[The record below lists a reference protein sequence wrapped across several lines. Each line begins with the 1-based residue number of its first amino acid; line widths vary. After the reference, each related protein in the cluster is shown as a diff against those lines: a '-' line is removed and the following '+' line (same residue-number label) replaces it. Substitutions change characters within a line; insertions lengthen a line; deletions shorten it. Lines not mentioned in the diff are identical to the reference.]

1 MKILF
6 LTDNFY
12 PERNAPAKRTFEHCK
27 YWARKN
33 NSVTVI
39 TGAPNF
45 PYGKVFNGYKNK
57 IYQSETIDN
66 IIIKRVWTYMYPNK
80 GFLLRIVDYLSFMFS
95 SFFCG
100 LFTKKHDILIATSPQ
115 FFTLISGY
123 LISIFKRTPLAIEI
137 RDLWPE
143 SIVTVGAMKN
153 SNIFIKI
160 LDKIAIFIYK
170 KAKIII
176 CVTESFKKDL
186 INKGIDKEKIFI
198 IKNGF
203 DLEKNIIP
211 DKTIKEVENK
221 YQLDQKDFIV
231 AFIGTIGM
239 AHGLEIILKSAK
251 KINHQSIKFLI
262 IGDGAK
268 KNYLIQK
275 SKEHNLKNV
284 IFISNLSWQEIVNIN
299 QIIDIHLIHLI
310 NSSDFRKVIPSKIF
324 ESMALKK
331 PIIMGVD
338 GESRK
343 ITNNANCALNIDPEN
358 HIELINLIDYYRHQN
373 EYLKNL
379 GLNGNK
385 FLQKNYSRKILANK
399 MIEFIKD
406 NI

>member
-1 MKILF
+1 MESPLWHIHQKKIPSKTYPIDFSNL
-6 LTDNFY
+6 LNLVTALNTTD
-12 PERNAPAKRTFEHCK
+12 
-27 YWARKN
+27 
-33 NSVTVI
+33 
-39 TGAPNF
+39 
-45 PYGKVFNGYKNK
+45 
-57 IYQSETIDN
+57 
-66 IIIKRVWTYMYPNK
+66 
-80 GFLLRIVDYLSFMFS
+80 
-95 SFFCG
+95 
-100 LFTKKHDILIATSPQ
+100 
-115 FFTLISGY
+115 
-123 LISIFKRTPLAIEI
+123 
-137 RDLWPE
+137 
-143 SIVTVGAMKN
+143 
-153 SNIFIKI
+153 
-160 LDKIAIFIYK
+160 
-170 KAKIII
+170 
-176 CVTESFKKDL
+176 
-186 INKGIDKEKIFI
+186 
-198 IKNGF
+198 
-203 DLEKNIIP
+203 

-385 FLQKNYSRKILANK
+385 FPQKNYSRKILANK